1 MELPDDVIA
10 LIRDYSLPITRP
22 NWRQSKPI
30 LSTYQLY
37 LVAKKKIDESILRTR
52 YNTHYNKHYEALLTN
67 IKGTDWYY
75 SYRIIKN
82 FGLNVYY
89 HRYFTQYGVV
99 TNLYRVKQIDG
110 LYEAY
115 LKYNLLYSI
124 YPVYMSNLN

>member
-1 MELPDDVIA
+1 MVLLLTYLP
-10 LIRDYSLPITRP
+10 SLENPLP
-22 NWRQSKPI
+22 YKNWRQSIPI

-37 LVAKKKIDESILRTR
+37 LIAKHKIDESIRSAR
-52 YNTHYNKHYEALLTN
+52 YNTHYETLLNN
-67 IKGTDWYY
+67 IKGTEWYY